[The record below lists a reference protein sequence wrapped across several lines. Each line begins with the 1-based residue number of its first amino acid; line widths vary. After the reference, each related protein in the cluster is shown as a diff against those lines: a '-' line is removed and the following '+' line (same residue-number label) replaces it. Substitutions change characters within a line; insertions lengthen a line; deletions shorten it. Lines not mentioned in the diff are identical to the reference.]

1 MPHDH
6 ASTHHASTRRLAL
19 TLVLSVTYLLV
30 EVVGGVVS
38 GSLALLA
45 DAGIPGL
52 TVAPSA
58 GEAVRLAVAGA
69 AAPAGPDARRE
80 G

>member
-1 MPHDH
+1 
-6 ASTHHASTRRLAL
+6 
-19 TLVLSVTYLLV
+19 
-30 EVVGGVVS
+30 
-38 GSLALLA
+38 
-45 DAGIPGL
+45 
-52 TVAPSA
+52 VAPSA